1 MLRPDFNKWGQTAE
15 DMRQLSIHARH
26 PRSRERYQALYL
38 IGTSQTNATRWA
50 KQIGRD
56 DQTVMDWI
64 HLYNAKGPEAL
75 LYKRTGGHPPFLARS

>member
-15 DMRQLSIHARH
+15 DVRQLSIHATH
-26 PRSRERYQALYL
+26 SRSRERYQALYL
-38 IGTSQTNATRWA
+38 IGTGQTNATRWA

-56 DQTVMDWI
+56 DQTVMSWI
-64 HLYNAKGPEAL
+64 HLYNIEGPEAL